1 MNWELEKE
9 NLQKAILEDKISYEE
24 LGRRYGCTGA
34 NVKKQAKKLGIE
46 LPKRRKINETEHF
59 NKNITFDKELKFC
72 KHCGKELQKGQTLYC
87 SIKCQRDLEYKDWII
102 RWKQGKESGIVGK
115 YGISK
120 YLRRFLLEKYNN
132 KCCKCG
138 WGEVNPHTNTLP
150 LEIDHIDGNYL
161 NNSEENLQV
170 LCPNC
175 HSLTPTYKGAN
186 LGHGRKDREKYYA
199 SLV

>member
-1 MNWELEKE
+1 MNWDLEKE

-34 NVKKQAKKLGIE
+34 NIKKQAKKLGIE

-72 KHCGKELQKGQTLYC
+72 KYCGKELQKGQTLYC

-138 WGEVNPHTNTLP
+138 WGEVNPHTGTLP